1 MFQYPFEVL
10 EHWLKEYKLDGF
22 RFDLSKGFTQNS
34 STEQTASNY
43 DASRIA
49 ILKDYNSKIK
59 SVNPKAYTIL
69 EHFCAAT
76 EELELVQ
83 DGMMV
88 WANANNAFCQ
98 GIMGYSSQSDFS
110 SLSAQSRQWNLKGMI
125 GYQESHD
132 EERTVYK
139 AKTYGVDGVK
149 NSTQVQMERA
159 GMNAAF
165 LFTIPGPKMIWQFG
179 EMGYDYSIDYNG
191 RVGKKPVRWDYLENP
206 DRAKL
211 ADTYATLLS
220 LRNEFPQVF
229 ANPSTETLR
238 VSESY
243 WSNGRFITLQHPDL
257 NVVLAGNY
265 TTSATSVTLPFTQT
279 GTWYDLFTGESY
291 VVDNLSNPV
300 NVTLPGSS
308 FKLLTSKKTL
318 TDSEPIS
325 LEKPVVVYP
334 NPTNGFIQFS
344 DSAPKRVTLYNA
356 LGRQVL
362 QQQVTD
368 GTLNIGNLPAGPYFM
383 QVYTADKMESLK
395 ILKR

>member
-1 MFQYPFEVL
+1 
-10 EHWLKEYKLDGF
+10 
-22 RFDLSKGFTQNS
+22 
-34 STEQTASNY
+34 
-43 DASRIA
+43 
-49 ILKDYNSKIK
+49 
-59 SVNPKAYTIL
+59 
-69 EHFCAAT
+69 
-76 EELELVQ
+76 
-83 DGMMV
+83 
-88 WANANNAFCQ
+88 
-98 GIMGYSSQSDFS
+98 
-110 SLSAQSRQWNLKGMI
+110 
-125 GYQESHD
+125 
-132 EERTVYK
+132 
-139 AKTYGVDGVK
+139 
-149 NSTQVQMERA
+149 
-159 GMNAAF
+159 
-165 LFTIPGPKMIWQFG
+165 
-179 EMGYDYSIDYNG
+179 
-191 RVGKKPVRWDYLENP
+191 
-206 DRAKL
+206 
-211 ADTYATLLS
+211 
-220 LRNEFPQVF
+220 
-229 ANPSTETLR
+229 
-238 VSESY
+238 
-243 WSNGRFITLQHPDL
+243 LQHPDL

-325 LEKPVVVYP
+325 MEKPVVVYP